1 MNVQGRPIPIVIEV
15 VDVAASSNECNH
27 NKSCAISA
35 ARQSRILSSLI
46 IDHESDVPV
55 IY

>member
-1 MNVQGRPIPIVIEV
+1 MSIVVVVIEE

-27 NKSCAISA
+27 NKSCAISV

-46 IDHESDVPV
+46 IDHELDVPV